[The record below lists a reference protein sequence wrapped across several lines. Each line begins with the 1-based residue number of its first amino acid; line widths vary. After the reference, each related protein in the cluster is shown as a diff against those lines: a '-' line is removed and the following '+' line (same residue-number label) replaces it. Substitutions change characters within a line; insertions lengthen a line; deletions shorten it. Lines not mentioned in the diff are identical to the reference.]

1 MDTKIFK
8 TQSLTSRSPQL
19 SKENI
24 LLTGNYAEC
33 VKCQRGGIQKNNRI
47 SEDREA
53 LLVGW
58 SGKAS
63 WKK

>member
-8 TQSLTSRSPQL
+8 TQTLTSRSPQL
-19 SKENI
+19 RVYSAHRQLCRMCEMSK
-24 LLTGNYAEC
+24 
-33 VKCQRGGIQKNNRI
+33 GGIQKNNRV